1 MSEIFNRFANVLVL
15 NSITN
20 DINDEKFD
28 IDKPF
33 TLVEFLN
40 YTKVLDSDLENFQN
54 FNQYISKWNNT
65 NFKKKTSFKDDIKN
79 QYINL
84 FKELS
89 LIYSSSEERRYLE
102 NIDYDNIENL
112 SIAIPFYSKKIKDI
126 CLYYKE
132 KRDTFSR
139 NLRDV
144 KNKGTT
150 NSLQDFIKGKIV
162 DLFIGDDI
170 LQGVSTTLPVSA
182 LQNNLSIEIEESYDT
197 FNDYYDLDPD
207 KLTDFYNST
216 LDRKKFFST
225 NTNDIEPY
233 SYLDLDQAIINLI
246 NEKEITLT
254 ELSINSPS
262 INFNKPD
269 LSLLDK
275 KDYIDYS
282 AGDRDKL
289 SLLFQAELVKN
300 LLGTD
305 YFYLSSNTQ
314 GEYLSGKLFD
324 SVNKQKNILNINY
337 PSTLTIPS
345 TSNTYERDVG
355 LFFKPTNFS
364 IIKML
369 GGFDITLKRN
379 LSSDALF
386 VFPDP
391 NNYGDISGLSKTKRN
406 NPFDFV
412 LNNDVYKNKSSL
424 GGQKHVKSD
433 NKSTNFYSYNSFEQ
447 FKNTNNV
454 LSSFNTPLNNLT
466 NKGKIENITTDIF
479 GNKFVEYLDDSSF
492 IQNIDTS
499 KNYTRDKIYFTG
511 SKTLTTFKLKGNK
524 FTDFNKKTQG
534 KTVNVFVQNISTNI
548 FEPLS
553 TSFIDVFK
561 KYESDT
567 LLYNELNNNIKN
579 INIFENTFSI
589 DTKSFSLID
598 SFNYNGKFF
607 NKPTSPLKISLPLDD
622 NKFSSISN
630 DYIKDNRI
638 FKVLITLIPEAS
650 ATNTRFFYEFFGYDL
665 NNKIEIPIINKKI
678 TNRTYFEGN
687 FNLGIDVSL
696 KRIRSTN
703 LSFNS
708 KLNHFNLVT
717 QFNDLNENFY
727 IHNLLFKVFNNE
739 LSIVDNT
746 IYTPDNFFKTT
757 NFFTSDLST
766 NYFTTTLSG
775 EIIQNKDEGIIQ
787 L

>member
-1 MSEIFNRFANVLVL
+1 MSELFNRFTNLLVF

-20 DINDEKFD
+20 DIDDEKLD

-40 YTKVLDSDLENFQN
+40 YTQVLDNDVENFQN
-54 FNQYISKWNNT
+54 FNRYISKWNNT
-65 NFKKKTSFKDDIKN
+65 SFKKVKSFKNDVRE

-89 LIYSSSEERRYLE
+89 LIYASNEEKRYLE
-102 NIDYDNIENL
+102 NIDFNDAENL

-144 KNKGTT
+144 KNKGTI

-170 LQGVSTTLPVSA
+170 LQGVTTTLPVSA

-207 KLTDFYNST
+207 KLSDFYNST
-216 LDRKKFFST
+216 LDREKFFSS

-233 SYLDLDQAIINLI
+233 AYLDLDQAIINLI

-254 ELSINSPS
+254 DLSINSPS
-262 INFNKPD
+262 VNFGKPD

-282 AGDRDKL
+282 SGERDKL

-324 SVNKQKNILNINY
+324 SVEKQKNILNINY
-337 PSTLTIPS
+337 PSTLTVPS
-345 TSNTYERDVG
+345 TSNFYEREVG

-364 IIKML
+364 IIKMS
-369 GGFDITLKRN
+369 GGYEATLKRN
-379 LSSDALF
+379 LSSNALF

-406 NPFDFV
+406 NPFDFI
-412 LNNDVYKNKSSL
+412 LKDDVFKNKSSL

-433 NKSTNFYSYNSFEQ
+433 NKSTNFYAYNSYEQ

-454 LSSFNTPLNNLT
+454 LSSFNTPINNLT
-466 NKGKIENITTDIF
+466 NRGKIENITTDIF

-492 IQNIDTS
+492 VQNIDRS
-499 KNYTRDKIYFTG
+499 KTYTRDKIYFTG
-511 SKTLTTFKLKGNK
+511 AKTLTSFKLKSNK
-524 FTDFNKKTQG
+524 FTDFTKKTQG
-534 KTVNVFVQNISTNI
+534 KTVNVFVQNVSTNV

-553 TSFIDVFK
+553 TSFSDIFK

-567 LLYNELNNNIKN
+567 LLYNELNNNIEN
-579 INIFENTFSI
+579 INIFEDSFSI

-607 NKPTSPLKISLPLDD
+607 NQPTSPLKISLPFDD
-622 NKFSSISN
+622 DKFSAISN

-650 ATNTRFFYEFFGYDL
+650 ATNTRFFFEFFGYDL
-665 NNKIEIPIINKKI
+665 SNKIEIPIVNKRI

-687 FNLGIDVSL
+687 FNLGLDVSL
-696 KRIRSTN
+696 KRIRNTS
-703 LSFNS
+703 LSFSS
-708 KLNHFNLVT
+708 KLNHFNLIT
-717 QFNDLNENFY
+717 QFNDLNDNFY
-727 IHNLLFKVFNNE
+727 IHNLLFRVFNND

-746 IYTPDNFFKTT
+746 LYTPDNFFKTT
-757 NFFTSDLST
+757 NFFTTDLSS
-766 NYFTTTLSG
+766 NYFTTSLSG
-775 EIIQNKDEGIIQ
+775 SITQNKERGLISV
-787 L
+787 